1 MLAGSASRRGMQAEE
16 GRASVNNESID
27 PPADDGWGCY
37 GDGGSVTQ
45 SVEEMSASQRRAV
58 KVMRRSEAF

>member
-1 MLAGSASRRGMQAEE
+1 MLASSASRRGVQAEQ

-45 SVEEMSASQRRAV
+45 SVRGDVGFPEARSQGQEQV
-58 KVMRRSEAF
+58 